1 MERGQGWGKWDEMKV
16 KNRKEVKFMR
26 LYDLTFARLNYGVC
40 FLVYFVLAR
49 CLDTERGAV

>member
-1 MERGQGWGKWDEMKV
+1 MRVKKGKEMKC
-16 KNRKEVKFMR
+16 MR
-26 LYDLTFARLNYGVC
+26 LYELTFERLDCGVC